1 MTAEGPVS
9 SERMPDQQSHPE
21 DDQLGPMDYVAVEFP
36 GGRITGDG
44 VGVLLDLVD
53 RGLVRI
59 LDLEFVARTPDGG
72 IEVVDLDGLD
82 TEPGLDLTPLAGV
95 SSGILDRA
103 DLDEVGGD
111 ISPGSVAAALVY
123 EELVILP
130 VMTAWQRGGARIITE
145 GHISPDEILLAL
157 DATEPG

>member
-1 MTAEGPVS
+1 
-9 SERMPDQQSHPE
+9 MPDQPLHPD
-21 DDQLGPMDYVAVEFP
+21 DDQLGPMDYVAVHFP

-44 VGVLLDLVD
+44 FGVLLDLVD
-53 RGLVRI
+53 RGLIRI

-72 IEVVDLDGLD
+72 IEVVDVAALD
-82 TEPGLDLTPLAGV
+82 TEPGLDLTPLVGV

-103 DLDEVGGD
+103 DLEEVGGN
-111 ISPGSVAAALVY
+111 INPGDVAAALIY

-130 VMTAWQRGGARIITE
+130 VITAWQRSGARIITE
-145 GHISPDEILLAL
+145 GHISPEEILLAL